1 MFIGERIK
9 KAREDRN
16 MKQEALASAV
26 GVSVPMISRIEKN
39 SKLPSLQLL
48 ISIAQALGV
57 PAGQLLD

>member
-1 MFIGERIK
+1 MSIGERIK

-57 PAGQLLD
+57 PTGQLLD

>member
-1 MFIGERIK
+1 MSIGERIK